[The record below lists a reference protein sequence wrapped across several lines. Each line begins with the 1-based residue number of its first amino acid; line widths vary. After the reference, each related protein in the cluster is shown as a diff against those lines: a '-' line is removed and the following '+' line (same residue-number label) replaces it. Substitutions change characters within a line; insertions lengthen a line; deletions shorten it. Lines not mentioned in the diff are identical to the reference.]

1 MPRRFKATGFVLHEQ
16 IDNSFSPTSRNGR
29 AADVFDVQTAVRLDD
44 HIRDPA
50 GNSSGLGI
58 MREIF
63 NSRGGICSDN
73 HSAGVCAQETTST
86 RRKAIR
92 GTPDRRASLHVES
105 SFYDRM
111 VPVLRP
117 WPVGRIL

>member
-16 IDNSFSPTSRNGR
+16 IDNSFSPASRNGR

-63 NSRGGICSDN
+63 NGRGGIRSDN
-73 HSAGVCAQETTST
+73 HSAVVCAQETTST
-86 RRKAIR
+86 TRKAIR
-92 GTPDRRASLHVES
+92 VPADRCASLQVEAS
-105 SFYDRM
+105 YYDGI
-111 VPVLRP
+111 VAVIRP
-117 WPVGRIL
+117 